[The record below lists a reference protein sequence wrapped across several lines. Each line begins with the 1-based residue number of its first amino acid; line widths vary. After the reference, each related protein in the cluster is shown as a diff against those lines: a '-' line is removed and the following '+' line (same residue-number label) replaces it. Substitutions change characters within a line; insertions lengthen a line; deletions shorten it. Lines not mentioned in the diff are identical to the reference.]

1 MAVKKNIVDNEIC
14 PVVKFI
20 ADKMNVHYIDMHS
33 IFENKRELF
42 SDGVHPNAKG
52 SRLFAQTIYEAIIE
66 TKKAIQRMKM
76 YSVRYAY

>member
-1 MAVKKNIVDNEIC
+1 MWQLRKDVVDNEIC
-14 PVVKFI
+14 PAVKLI

-52 SRLFAQTIYEAIIE
+52 SKLFAQKIYEVIIE
-66 TKKAIQRMKM
+66 TEKNNSMRKD
-76 YSVRYAY
+76 V